1 VERWLPVVMLG
12 LQVIGIAVM
21 VGMHY
26 ATVQQHA
33 KAINDLTLHK
43 AERAEVLALV
53 EDIQH
58 LATFKVDVGTHSE
71 VIKRVESDIGQ
82 VRSHVHAVDQRVNRI
97 ETLR

>member
-1 VERWLPVVMLG
+1 MERWLPVVMLG

-26 ATVQQHA
+26 ATVHQHT
-33 KAINDLTLHK
+33 KAIDDLTIRK
-43 AERAEVLALV
+43 AERSVVAAL
-53 EDIQH
+53 EDDIRN

-82 VRSHVHAVDQRVNRI
+82 VRVHVQAVDQRVHRI